1 MTSPNDV
8 PGFHAAYD
16 HHTDDRVR
24 LFGAVRDAV
33 PGNPRVLY
41 AGSYV
46 DIAPSVWFD
55 DVTYVDMD
63 KRAAKWFTHHAE
75 VDQLI
80 ATKRAQA
87 KVAAAPAP
95 DTAGATWA
103 FHHGDYREPLPVED
117 GSIDLLVSLY
127 AGFISEHCTR
137 YLRPGGLLLANNSHG
152 DVSMA
157 TLDPHYRLQ
166 AVVTTAQGDYRVTTA
181 DLETYLQPKRGA
193 APTREELHA
202 THRGIAYTK
211 SPFAYVLQWQG

>member
-24 LFGAVRDAV
+24 LFRAVRRAV
-33 PGNPRVLY
+33 PSNPRVLY

-63 KRAAKWFTHHAE
+63 KRAAKWFTHRAD
-75 VDQLI
+75 VDDLI
-80 ATKRAQA
+80 RAKREQATSASG
-87 KVAAAPAP
+87 AAP
-95 DTAGATWA
+95 TWA
-103 FHHGDYREPLPVED
+103 FHHGDYREPLPIEH

-157 TLDPHYRLQ
+157 TLDPGYRLQ